1 LIDYVSL
8 AYLLNIDISD
18 LKSLVGRKLRLMKY
32 RDLEYL
38 VFTREAHGYNEGTV
52 ILIGKEPMV
61 IYAYPSIRRLAF
73 LEAASKYMPSDF
85 IVEEKMDGYNVRVVV
100 YNGKLIGITRG
111 GYICPYTTA
120 RLSRLY
126 MDKLRGFEQEY
137 PDHVLVGEVVGLE
150 NPYVPVEYPEA
161 PRFDLFVF
169 DLMGKDKLKP
179 LSLRDEVVE
188 KYSLRRVR
196 VLGVLS
202 KKDSWR
208 LWEIVDE
215 LERDG
220 REGIVIKDPLHRV
233 QPLKYTTVHT
243 NIGDLRSGMKHPFD
257 EGKSFLFPRIL
268 RLIAQGYEMKWDRK
282 RLENIAYE
290 LGMAILEPAIEN
302 LHKRAYGKLIA
313 AEYKLVFPSEEDLS
327 DYLEYMETMGI
338 DIVTSIEGTSEEGI
352 IVRVMKLKQTHNEYG
367 RILETGLSPLD

>member
-1 LIDYVSL
+1 MIDYVSL

-18 LKSLVGRKLRLMKY
+18 LKSLIGRKLRLMKY
-32 RDLEYL
+32 RDLKYL

-243 NIGDLRSGMKHPFD
+243 NIGDLKSGMKYPFD

-282 RLENIAYE
+282 RLEKVAYE
-290 LGMAILEPAIEN
+290 LGMAILEPAIET
-302 LHKRAYGKLIA
+302 LYRRANGKLVA
-313 AEYKLVFPSEEDLS
+313 AEYKLVFPSEADLS
-327 DYLEYMETMGI
+327 DYLEYMEILGV
-338 DIVTSIEGTSEEGI
+338 DLVTSIEGTCEEGI
-352 IVRVMKLKQTHNEYG
+352 VVKIMKLKQTHNEYAK
-367 RILETGLSPLD
+367 LLKTGLSPLD

>member
-1 LIDYVSL
+1 MIDYVSL

-18 LKSLVGRKLRLMKY
+18 LKSLIGRKLRLMKY

-243 NIGDLRSGMKHPFD
+243 NIGDLRSGMKYPFD

>member
-1 LIDYVSL
+1 MIDYASL
-8 AYLLNIDISD
+8 ASLLNIDISD
-18 LKSLVGRKLRLMKY
+18 LKSLIGRKLRLMKY

-169 DLMGKDKLKP
+169 DLMNKDKLKP

-243 NIGDLRSGMKHPFD
+243 NIGDLRSGMKYPFD

>member
-1 LIDYVSL
+1 M
-8 AYLLNIDISD
+8 DIPD
-18 LKSLVGRKLRLMKY
+18 LKSLIGRKLRLMRY

-52 ILIGKEPMV
+52 ILIGKEPMI

-85 IVEEKMDGYNVRVVV
+85 VVEEKMDGYNVRVVV
-100 YNGKLIGITRG
+100 YNGKLLGITRG

-126 MDKLRGFEQEY
+126 MDKLRGFEREY

-169 DLMGKDKLKP
+169 DLMNKDKLKP

-188 KYSLRRVR
+188 KYSLCRVR

-243 NIGDLRSGMKHPFD
+243 NIGDLRSGMKYPFD

-282 RLENIAYE
+282 HLENIAYE
-290 LGMAILEPAIEN
+290 LGMAILEPAIET
-302 LHKRAYGKLIA
+302 LYRRANGKLVA

-327 DYLEYMETMGI
+327 DYLEYMETLGV
-338 DIVTSIEGTSEEGI
+338 DLVTSIEGTCEEGI
-352 IVRVMKLKQTHNEYG
+352 VVRIMKLKQTHNEYAK
-367 RILETGLSPLD
+367 LLKTGLSPLD

>member
-18 LKSLVGRKLRLMKY
+18 LKSLIGRKLRLMKY

-243 NIGDLRSGMKHPFD
+243 NIGDLRSGMKYPFD